1 MDSSNKHQEFDACFA
16 CLLACLLPSFLLL
29 GVQQVRLGI
38 KKQMIFSE
46 DLMMMMM
53 AMRNCKHFRQIQIR
67 L

>member
-1 MDSSNKHQEFDACFA
+1 MLA
-16 CLLACLLPSFLLL
+16 LLACFLLL

-46 DLMMMMM
+46 DLMMMM
-53 AMRNCKHFRQIQIR
+53 RNGKHFRQIQIR

>member
-1 MDSSNKHQEFDACFA
+1 MDSSNKHQEFDAC
-16 CLLACLLPSFLLL
+16 LLACFLLL

-46 DLMMMMM
+46 DLMMMT
-53 AMRNCKHFRQIQIR
+53 MRNGKHFRQIQIR